1 MKNELKG
8 FGKVFGFTFMQAIK
22 GKAIIVST
30 LMLAILSAA
39 IFPLMQTFTQV
50 DTTSVET
57 VVFLNETDYSFSELK
72 TCVQDIPGYEKI
84 KIESTD
90 KTREAAI
97 EELETGE
104 DTDKEVLV
112 IVSLKEDGFYLEFI
126 KNKDGSLSETNIE
139 IFAESFLNAFQ
150 TALAAENGVSKEQL
164 SYLLSTME
172 TEIKY
177 IDEVMNEMLEEEQ
190 GISQDSEKGRFTL
203 DATEFNI
210 FFVLIF
216 LSMMFI
222 MLSGES
228 IATSIVTEKS
238 TRVIEYLMISVRPM
252 AIILGKILAMLLV
265 MMMQIGISVVVATI
279 SSIVFGNGDSGNVS
293 QMLYDVAPSLAENL
307 NLGSVL
313 VSLIFLILGFVF
325 YAFIAGLA
333 GAAVSKL
340 EEVAEG
346 MKIYSLA
353 MLIGV
358 YLSMF
363 LGMMSQG
370 TYPNPIHKYIA
381 MFLPLSSVF
390 CIPEFLMMGK
400 ISVGIALAS
409 LLVLF
414 ICLGLL
420 AYFVSR
426 VYESMILHRG
436 EPMKLKGI
444 IQLGMNKKKVVK
456 K

>member
-8 FGKVFGFTFMQAIK
+8 FGKVFCFTFIQAIK

-30 LMLAILSAA
+30 LMLAILSAV
-39 IFPLMQTFTQV
+39 IFPLMQKFTQV
-50 DTTSVET
+50 DTTSVES
-57 VVFLNETDYSFSELK
+57 VVFLNETDYTFSELK
-72 TCVQDIPGYEKI
+72 SCVQDIAGYDKV

-90 KTREAAI
+90 KTREEAI

-104 DTDKEVLV
+104 DTDKKVLV
-112 IVSLKEDGFYLEFI
+112 LVSMKEGQFYLEFL

-139 IFAESFLNAFQ
+139 IFAENFLGAFQ
-150 TALAAENGVSKEQL
+150 TALALENGVSKEQL
-164 SYLLSTME
+164 SYLQSNVE

-177 IDEVMNEMLEEEQ
+177 INEVIEEEQ
-190 GISQDSEKGRFTL
+190 VNAEESGKERFMLDS
-203 DATEFNI
+203 TEYNI

-238 TRVIEYLMISVRPM
+238 TRVIEYLMISLRPM
-252 AIILGKILAMLLV
+252 ALIVGKVLAMLVV
-265 MMMQIGISVVVATI
+265 MLLQIGISVAMAAI
-279 SSIVFGNGDSGNVS
+279 SNFVTGSGNSGNMVQMVS
-293 QMLYDVAPSLAENL
+293 EVAPSLAENL
-307 NLGSVL
+307 NLASIF
-313 VSLIFLILGFVF
+313 VSLLFLILGFMF
-325 YAFIAGLA
+325 YSFIAGLA

-353 MLIGV
+353 TLIGV

-363 LGMMSQG
+363 LGIMSQG
-370 TYPNPIHKYIA
+370 ASPNPVLKYVA

-400 ISVGIALAS
+400 IGLGLSLAS
-409 LLVLF
+409 LLVLLV
-414 ICLGLL
+414 CLVIL
-420 AYFVSR
+420 AFFVSR

-436 EPMKLKGI
+436 EPIKLKEMI
-444 IQLGMNKKKVVK
+444 RLGMNKKKAVK

>member
-8 FGKVFGFTFMQAIK
+8 VGKVFCFTFIQAIK

-30 LMLAILSAA
+30 LMMVILSAV
-39 IFPLMQTFTQV
+39 IFPLMQKFTQT

-57 VVFLNETDYSFSELK
+57 VVFLNETEYTFSEIKSCL
-72 TCVQDIPGYEKI
+72 QDISGYDKV

-90 KTREAAI
+90 KTRDEAI
-97 EELETGE
+97 KEIETGK
-104 DTDKEVLV
+104 DTDKKVLV
-112 IVSLKEDGFYLEFI
+112 LVSMKEGQFYLEFI
-126 KNKDGSLSETNIE
+126 KNRDGSLSETNIE
-139 IFAESFLNAFQ
+139 IFAENFLGAFQ
-150 TALAAENGVSKEQL
+150 TALALENGVSKEQL
-164 SYLLSTME
+164 SYLQSNVE

-177 IDEVMNEMLEEEQ
+177 INEMIEEQ
-190 GISQDSEKGRFTL
+190 ENAEEGKERFMLDS
-203 DATEFNI
+203 TEYNI
-210 FFVLIF
+210 FFVLLF

-238 TRVIEYLMISVRPM
+238 TRVIEYLMISLRPM
-252 AIILGKILAMLLV
+252 ALIVGKVLAMLVV
-265 MMMQIGISVVVATI
+265 MLLQIGISVVVATI
-279 SSIVFGNGDSGNVS
+279 SNFVTGSGNS
-293 QMLYDVAPSLAENL
+293 GSMTQMISEVAPSLAENL
-307 NLGSVL
+307 NLMSVI
-313 VSLIFLILGFVF
+313 VSLLFLILGFMF
-325 YAFIAGLA
+325 YSFIAGLA

-346 MKIYSLA
+346 MKIYSIA
-353 MLIGV
+353 TLIGV

-363 LGMMSQG
+363 LGMTSQG
-370 TYPNPIHKYIA
+370 ASPNPVLKYVA

-400 ISVGIALAS
+400 IGFGIALAS
-409 LLVLF
+409 LLVLLV
-414 ICLGLL
+414 CLVFL
-420 AYFVSR
+420 AFFVSR

-436 EPMKLKGI
+436 EPIKLKDM